1 MIVIVRLRYCERT
14 RSYMDRRLTEGKT
27 KKEAIR
33 CLKRF
38 VARELYRTSPRRP
51 RHPHNPHL
59 TSIGTSQGPPQPA

>member
-14 RSYMDRRLTEGKT
+14 RSYTDRRLAEHKT

-38 VARELYRTSPRRP
+38 VARELYRTLRADLST
-51 RHPHNPHL
+51 L
-59 TSIGTSQGPPQPA
+59 TTRT